1 MVEERGTSVTKP
13 RVLSAVLGDMDGTL
27 VDTEPATEIVDRL
40 LDGGCCGTTPAHI
53 RAVAAAVAGLNRPER
68 TVIREPSV
76 SSLYTAVPFHQDAS
90 VLMIGERTNANGSKA
105 FREAPG
111 QVEGPTSSVG
121 GSGARYIRST
131 PSSAAGTV
139 SGSPRYTVTGV
150 TLSGRLAV
158 FGFLVNARMSLA
170 PKSIR

>member
-13 RVLSAVLGDMDGTL
+13 RVLSAVLWDMDGTL

-111 QVEGPTSSVG
+111 QVEGHLERRRQRRQVHPLDAFECCGHGVG
-121 GSGARYIRST
+121 VAEIHGHRRH
-131 PSSAAGTV
+131 
-139 SGSPRYTVTGV
+139 
-150 TLSGRLAV
+150 AV
-158 FGFLVNARMSLA
+158 GQVGLIGFLVSARMSLA